1 MVFRSLLSVLLGLL
15 ILPPAFSD
23 EPIEFGK
30 FRQLFL
36 DDHVIASRS
45 HIRRTLH
52 QATPYGGN
60 PVIEANKPW
69 ESGLAYH
76 YGSVEWHLDRQS
88 AARESTN
95 GRTGSGEM
103 EARVEYVVSCLSC
116 RCHEGPVPN
125 VEMTVK

>member
-88 AARESTN
+88 TARKSTN
-95 GRTGSGEM
+95 GRTGG
-103 EARVEYVVSCLSC
+103 VERWRQGLNTWSSAFLAAVMKASC
-116 RCHEGPVPN
+116 RTLE
-125 VEMTVK
+125 